1 MTNWNRYRYLL
12 CTVLCLLVAIS
23 GLAIRVRSE
32 SAGVDRAY
40 LQSVWT
46 GWEALDVAKQGRFY
60 ASGPRVYF
68 DETPLKYNS
77 WDEYKT
83 GVGKILT
90 EIQSAK
96 FTVNN
101 DVQIHPAKNI
111 VWATATVDQDA
122 LLKDGKRDV
131 TTFRW
136 TVVFEKIG
144 GKWLIVHEHIS
155 RPTQ

>member
-1 MTNWNRYRYLL
+1 MEPKRFRYIL
-12 CTVLCLLVAIS
+12 CTALCFVVILS

-40 LQSVWT
+40 LQSVWD
-46 GWEALDVAKQGRFY
+46 GWASLDVTKQGRFY

-68 DETPLKYNS
+68 DETPLKYGS
-77 WDEYKT
+77 WDEYKA
-83 GVGKILT
+83 GVSKILT
-90 EIQSAK
+90 EIRSAK
-96 FTVNN
+96 FTVN
-101 DVQIHPAKNI
+101 DDAQIHPAGNI
-111 VWATATVDQDA
+111 VWATATVAQDA
-122 LLKDGKRDV
+122 LLTDGKRDV

-136 TVVFEKIG
+136 TVVFEKVD

>member
-1 MTNWNRYRYLL
+1 MLDRKRYCYFLSMA
-12 CTVLCLLVAIS
+12 LCLVVAIS
-23 GLAIRVRSE
+23 ALAIRVRPDPP
-32 SAGVDRAY
+32 GVDRAY

-46 GWEALDVAKQGRFY
+46 GWEALDAAKEGRFY

-77 WDEYKT
+77 WEEYKE
-83 GVGKILT
+83 GVSKILT

-96 FTVNN
+96 FTVN
-101 DVQIHPAKNI
+101 DDAQIHPSGNI
-111 VWATATVDQDA
+111 VWATATVNQDA
-122 LLKDGKRDV
+122 LMKDGKRDA

-144 GKWLIVHEHIS
+144 GKWLIVHEHTS
-155 RPTQ
+155 RPD